1 MPIHSFPTMITNTT
15 TSAMSWFVFIVCIHF
30 KCETC
35 KLVFFS
41 VPKKL
46 LDNSVLKGNIITSP
60 DMIKVCLIAQNF
72 QIWCKGLGVRGREL
86 RLSTCLLVT
95 NNKSPRIV
103 DSQTK
108 ILGANFTSKPFGYEP
123 KNIFCSPGGRNVH
136 CNSTWKIYPLQ

>member
-1 MPIHSFPTMITNTT
+1 MQGSRKSGILVTGLRANLEFRSQ
-15 TSAMSWFVFIVCIHF
+15 FVGNSDRNRR
-30 KCETC
+30 
-35 KLVFFS
+35 KLI
-41 VPKKL
+41 KYN
-46 LDNSVLKGNIITSP
+46 NSVLKGNIITSP

-123 KNIFCSPGGRNVH
+123 KNIFCSPADPNHGSFSFFEKLNRNH
-136 CNSTWKIYPLQ
+136 DAIF

>member
-1 MPIHSFPTMITNTT
+1 
-15 TSAMSWFVFIVCIHF
+15 
-30 KCETC
+30 
-35 KLVFFS
+35 
-41 VPKKL
+41 
-46 LDNSVLKGNIITSP
+46 
-60 DMIKVCLIAQNF
+60 MIKVCLIAQNF

-123 KNIFCSPGGRNVH
+123 KNIFCSPVSQCPLCPSVPVSRCPSLLNVQVILRKKEQGGDGETHNGWTEERTRGDKEMYIFWYRQTYGHTEVH
-136 CNSTWKIYPLQ
+136 IEVLPTLKL

>member
-1 MPIHSFPTMITNTT
+1 MKHANLF
-15 TSAMSWFVFIVCIHF
+15 
-30 KCETC
+30 
-35 KLVFFS
+35 FFS

-123 KNIFCSPGGRNVH
+123 KNIFCSPDPRTHAILDLTVADLTLDH
-136 CNSTWKIYPLQ
+136 Y

>member
-1 MPIHSFPTMITNTT
+1 MKHANLF
-15 TSAMSWFVFIVCIHF
+15 
-30 KCETC
+30 
-35 KLVFFS
+35 FFS

-123 KNIFCSPGGRNVH
+123 KNIFCSPD
-136 CNSTWKIYPLQ
+136 CTYALLQSILIEVCEIPQIWFFEVIVP

>member
-1 MPIHSFPTMITNTT
+1 MGNSDRNRR
-15 TSAMSWFVFIVCIHF
+15 
-30 KCETC
+30 
-35 KLVFFS
+35 KLI
-41 VPKKL
+41 KYN
-46 LDNSVLKGNIITSP
+46 NSVLKGNIITSP

-123 KNIFCSPGGRNVH
+123 KNILSTPEQVCRRTPGDSV
-136 CNSTWKIYPLQ
+136 Q